1 MRNCLKS
8 FLIILLSLNALNFAQ
23 LNNPKNI
30 KLNWKTDTTKH
41 TINLSELMV
50 VLPPGSFPKLDYPK
64 FIGKYEGLKS
74 FFKREPVMSVEIN
87 GEAKAY
93 PLNMLSI
100 HEISND
106 TLSGVP
112 IVASY
117 CPLCNSGLIFDRR
130 LNFKGRNYLLEFAVS
145 GMLRNSD
152 MVMYDKQ
159 TESWW
164 QQLMGAS
171 IVGKLAGAELKVI
184 PSLIISVQEF
194 FDRYPNGKI
203 LSKKSGDAESQ
214 KYYGTNFYK
223 KYDDISGTPYKR
235 FFNSKNIDPRLP
247 ALERIVNVSVKGKYI
262 IYPFSVISKKGVIN
276 DSFKSKD
283 IVIFFKTGTV
293 SILDKKDISKS
304 KDVGSVTVFS
314 PVVNNMK
321 LSFAK
326 KDDKIVDTKTNSV
339 WDITGKCIK
348 GKLAGSQLA
357 IEPYSTHFAFAW
369 LAFHP
374 ESVIYKP

>member
-8 FLIILLSLNALNFAQ
+8 FLIILLSLNTLSFAQ

-41 TINLSELMV
+41 TVKLSELMV

-64 FIGKYEGLKS
+64 FIGKDEGLKS
-74 FFKREPVMSVEIN
+74 FIKREPVMSVEIN

-93 PLNMLSI
+93 PLNMLSV

-106 TLSGVP
+106 TINGIP
-112 IVASY
+112 IVATY
-117 CPLCNSGLIFDRR
+117 CPLCNSGLVFDRR
-130 LNFKGRNYLLEFAVS
+130 LNYNGKNYLLEFEVS

-152 MVMYDKQ
+152 MVMFDKQ

-164 QQLMGAS
+164 QQLMGTS
-171 IVGKLAGAELKVI
+171 IVGELAGTELKVI

-194 FDRYPNGKI
+194 FNRYPDGKI
-203 LSKKSGDAESQ
+203 LSKQSGDAESQ
-214 KYYGTNFYK
+214 KYYGTNFYG
-223 KYDDISGTPYKR
+223 KYDNPNGSPYKR
-235 FFNSKNIDPRLP
+235 FFKKDKIDKRLP
-247 ALERIVNVSVKGKYI
+247 AMERIVNIASNGKYK
-262 IYPFSVISKKGVIN
+262 IYPFSVIRKIGVIN
-276 DSFKSKD
+276 DSFNGKD
-283 IVIFFKTGTV
+283 FVIFYQPGLLSV
-293 SILDKKDISKS
+293 LDEKDISKS
-304 KDVGSVTVFS
+304 KDIGAVTVFNS
-314 PVVNNMK
+314 YLKNQKFTFTK
-321 LSFAK
+321 LNG
-326 KDDKIVDTKTNSV
+326 KIVDNETNSV

-348 GKLAGSQLA
+348 GKLAGSQLT

-374 ESVIYKP
+374 GSVIYKP